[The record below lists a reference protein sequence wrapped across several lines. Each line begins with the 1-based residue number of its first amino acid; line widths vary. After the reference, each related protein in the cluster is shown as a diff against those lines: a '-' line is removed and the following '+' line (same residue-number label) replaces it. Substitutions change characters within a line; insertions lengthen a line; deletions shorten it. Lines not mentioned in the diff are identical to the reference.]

1 MKKINTLL
9 LVLILIVFSGAATA
23 QMKVGKNPT
32 TLAPGVMLQVEGNS
46 SSQFVVDTFGKLGVG
61 TTTPSQRLHVKGQVQ
76 IDTLSSGSY
85 TDSIV
90 TVDQNGVLK
99 KRTLSSIVPSTALN
113 VTTDQTGNYT
123 ALVTDDII
131 LYNCNT
137 AGITL
142 TLPTSGIPIGK
153 RYYVSNKGSNL
164 VDLSPAVRE
173 TVNVNLPAGQSIM
186 LMYVGGT
193 GAGSWSIMT
202 GY

>member
-1 MKKINTLL
+1 MKKTNIL
-9 LVLILIVFSGAATA
+9 LIVILTLVSVSLSA

-32 TLAPGVMLQVEGNS
+32 TLAPGAMFQVEGNS
-46 SSQFVVDTFGKLGVG
+46 SSQFVVDTFGKVGVG
-61 TTTPSQRLHVKGQVQ
+61 TTTPSQRLQVKGQVQ
-76 IDTLSSGSY
+76 IDTLLSGSS

-123 ALVTDDII
+123 ASATDDII

-142 TLPTSGIPIGK
+142 TLPTSGIPVGK

>member
-1 MKKINTLL
+1 MKKTNSL
-9 LVLILIVFSGAATA
+9 LIVILTLVSVSLSA

-32 TLAPGVMLQVEGNS
+32 TLAPGAMFQVEGNS
-46 SSQFVVDTFGKLGVG
+46 SSQFVVDTFGKVGVG

-76 IDTLSSGSY
+76 IDTLSSGSS

-90 TVDQNGVLK
+90 TVDANGVLK
-99 KRTLSSIVPSTALN
+99 KRNLSSILPSTALN

-123 ALVTDDII
+123 ALATDDII

-153 RYYVSNKGSNL
+153 RYYVSNKGVNL

-173 TVNVNLPAGQSIM
+173 TQTVNLPAGQSIV

-202 GY
+202 GF